1 VDYAFAVVPG
11 WHSSQLG
18 ILRLIT
24 YVLFALLISPLFIL
38 MTRAAMNDGGPVD
51 KPNRVRQWYGYT
63 VCLIAV
69 ITGLI
74 CVAGTLDNAFD
85 LSNPLATDGPFGESL
100 GSFDAY
106 KATRDRRYF
115 PSDQHAVPD
124 TASDAT
130 LRARFEALRADRIA
144 QRTFQARKGLVTD
157 LILLLIAI
165 GLFVTHWRWLR
176 RLPEP
181 EGPSRA
187 A

>member
-1 VDYAFAVVPG
+1 MDYAFAVVPG
-11 WHSSQLG
+11 WHSSPFG
-18 ILRLIT
+18 TLRLVT
-24 YVLFALLISPLFIL
+24 YLLFALVVSPLFIL
-38 MTRAAMNDGGPVD
+38 MTRAAINDGGSVD

-63 VCLIAV
+63 VCLISV

-85 LSNPLATDGPFGESL
+85 LANPLVADGPFGESL

-106 KATRDRRYF
+106 KATRDRRF
-115 PSDQHAVPD
+115 VPSDQRAAPD
-124 TASDAT
+124 TLSEAT
-130 LRARFEALRADRIA
+130 LRTRFDALRADRIA

-157 LILLLIAI
+157 LILLLVAI

-176 RLPEP
+176 QLPEP